1 MSGHGWLLLALVV
14 ALSALLLIAVEFLGG
29 QWLERNRLL
38 QRIRSRLKPEQA
50 ASHHEDGSARV
61 LLGPLEA
68 QLTKANIRLR
78 PMMVVAVSLVVLI
91 LLLMIVA
98 NRGWL
103 VAGVSALA
111 MLGAALAYWNHRFQ
125 QMRRLVFSELPGIM
139 ESVLRFMA
147 AGRSLEQS
155 LVEAFGEAPAV
166 FDPLTFRLRSAIE
179 AGRDYTLLFEDFA
192 TLYKVPPLVLVSIAL
207 GTTNRFGASVRP
219 VLQQVAE
226 NLRAQEALRQEFM
239 AATAETRFTAVV
251 FALLPP
257 ALAVFLIL
265 MNEDFSRVLLETSAG
280 HNLLIIAA
288 CLQLAGMGIV
298 WRMIQ
303 GVGRG

>member
-1 MSGHGWLLLALVV
+1 MSGQAWLLLSLAV
-14 ALSALLLIAVEFLGG
+14 ALLAILVIGLEFLGG
-29 QWLERNRLL
+29 KWFEQNRLM
-38 QRIRSRLKPEQA
+38 QRIRSRLMHEQA
-50 ASHHEDGSARV
+50 VLARQEGSARV

-68 QLTKANIRLR
+68 QLTKANIRVR
-78 PMMVVAVSLVVLI
+78 PMMVVAVTAVVV
-91 LLLMIVA
+91 LLLMIIVA

-103 VAGVSALA
+103 VAGVCSLAL
-111 MLGAALAYWNHRFQ
+111 LGLAFVYWNYRFQ
-125 QMRRLVFSELPGIM
+125 QMRRLVFSELPGII
-139 ESVLRFMA
+139 EAVLRFMA

-155 LVEAFGEAPAV
+155 LVEAFEEAPPV
-166 FDPLTFRLRSAIE
+166 FDPLTFRLRSAID
-179 AGRDYTLLFEDFA
+179 AGRDYTRLFEDFA
-192 TLYKVPPLVLVSIAL
+192 ALYRVPPLVMVSIAL
-207 GTTNRFGASVRP
+207 GTTARFGASVRP
-219 VLQQVAE
+219 VLQQVSE